1 MKEKNSVYSFVFIIV
16 GIFISIMGFPP
27 IRIEFLGMWGIFIGF
42 TIYLIGLILGL
53 RAFIK
58 KEKGFLKYISLISLI
73 FGVLYVAFLFAIV
86 GRI

>member
-1 MKEKNSVYSFVFIIV
+1 MKERNSVYSF
-16 GIFISIMGFPP
+16 IFISIMGFPP